1 MFHEFV
7 LVCPQ
12 SYVLSYTQLSVTV
25 TPGLPPLLTN
35 ESYQC
40 QFADRERLRV
50 ITVDAEEVTP
60 NTTYQCNITG
70 RIPTFTGV
78 QLGKMNYVAVFLNCC
93 NTLDC

>member
-1 MFHEFV
+1 MYYP
-7 LVCPQ
+7 L
-12 SYVLSYTQLSVTV
+12 QLSVTV

-40 QFADRERLRV
+40 RFADRDRLTV

-60 NTTYQCNITG
+60 NTAYQCNITG

-78 QLGKMNYVAVFLNCC
+78 QLGKMYYAASLVPRPSPAPVFDRLK
-93 NTLDC
+93 